1 MPKTR
6 AKWHIQHVFKDM
18 DRFAKKIPAFNIQG
32 DESVKT
38 HFGGILTIF
47 IMIITLLF
55 AVDRFIDL
63 IRKEDPSVNENS
75 IQDFLGMEED
85 INFNTIG

>member
-1 MPKTR
+1 
-6 AKWHIQHVFKDM
+6 
-18 DRFAKKIPAFNIQG
+18 
-32 DESVKT
+32 
-38 HFGGILTIF
+38 
-47 IMIITLLF
+47 MIITLLF